1 MSSPKNPPTTS
12 TSTPSTSHTDTTC
25 TKPTPETS
33 TSTPIQNKTLLF
45 HAIPPA
51 RPIPNQHL
59 SVQPLPFDLSA
70 PPPPGGLTVAI
81 LYSSID
87 PYQRSRM
94 RPAHIKSY
102 QPAFELGGAITNYAV
117 ARVVKSDTAAPAL
130 TTHHYRPGDLLYAFL
145 PTAEYATITAEEL
158 PSVVLSKITNHH
170 SLPDLGLFLGPLGM
184 PGLTGWASLHEI
196 GQPKPGETIFI
207 SSAAGAVGQVVGQI
221 AKREGLKVIGS
232 VGSEE
237 KLRYIVE
244 ELGFDG
250 GFNYKREKPK
260 TALKRLAP
268 GGIDIYYENVGGEH
282 LEAALGALRDFGRV
296 VVSGMIS
303 QYNATAAERYGVS
316 NLTHIISKRLTIRGF
331 IVSDPGFWDKYF
343 DDHQEKMQQWLAD
356 GSFKAKLHVIEG
368 IDNAAEALV
377 SIFEGKN
384 FGKTVLKIQD

>member
-1 MSSPKNPPTTS
+1 MA
-12 TSTPSTSHTDTTC
+12 
-25 TKPTPETS
+25 E

-117 ARVVKSDTAAPAL
+117 ARVLKSDTAAPVAASPARVKGVRGRIRAASRADSRDVATTT

-145 PTAEYATITAEEL
+145 PTAEYATITAAEL

-170 SLPDLGLFLGPLGM
+170 SLPSLGLFLGPLGM

-384 FGKTVLKIQD
+384 FGKTVLKIRD